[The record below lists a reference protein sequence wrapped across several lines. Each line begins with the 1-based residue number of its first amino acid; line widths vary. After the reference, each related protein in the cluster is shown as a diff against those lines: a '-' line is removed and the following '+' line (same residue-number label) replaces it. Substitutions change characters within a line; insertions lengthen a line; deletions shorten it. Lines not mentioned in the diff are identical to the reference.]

1 MPRDTLDEALAWP
14 RRMWGRLRAIE
25 WPRRW
30 PLVAAAEGRGLGL
43 SGKLLL
49 LTIVFV
55 MLAEVLIFVP
65 SVANFRITWLTDR
78 ITAAQLAAL
87 AAEGAPG
94 GVVPDALRAELLRTA
109 QVRAVAVKRSNE
121 RRLVLPADMPTE
133 VDATFDF
140 RAAARQPG
148 VWNGLTLRMRLIW
161 EALSVFW
168 APEGRVIRVIGEPRT
183 SSGDFIEVV
192 LPEAPLRTAM
202 VRYGLNVMGLSV
214 IISVITAALVYFA
227 LNGLFVQP
235 MMRMARNMLS
245 FSQNPADA
253 SRIILPSQR
262 QDEIGTAEREL
273 AHMQG
278 ELTQTLQQKNRLAAL
293 GLAVSKISHDLR
305 NMLASAQLLSD
316 RLSSLA
322 EPAAQQ
328 FAPKLIASLDRAIA
342 LCDSTLKFG
351 RAEEAPPRRELFAL
365 QTLIKDVGDELE
377 PAPRGRHRLD
387 HRDREQLQGG
397 RRPRPAVPRL
407 EQPVPQRAAGAGA
420 AGPGQGPHPGH
431 SDARRTDRHHRRERR
446 WSGRAGEG
454 ARPPL
459 PGLSGL
465 GPQGRNRPGACRRA
479 RAGNGPWR
487 RHPPARHREGR
498 VVRDHHFRSGYVS

>member
-1 MPRDTLDEALAWP
+1 M
-14 RRMWGRLRAIE
+14 
-25 WPRRW
+25 
-30 PLVAAAEGRGLGL
+30 AAAEGRGLGL

-183 SSGDFIEVV
+183 NSGDFIEVV

-365 QTLIKDVGDELE
+365 QTLIKDVGEALSL
-377 PAPRGRHRLD
+377 PREGAID
-387 HRDREQLQGG
+387 WTIEIAEQLRVDADRDQLF
-397 RRPRPAVPRL
+397 RVLSNLCRNALQAL
-407 EQPVPQRAAGAGA
+407 EQQDPVKGHIQVTAMRDGRTVTIAVSDDGPGVPQKARAHLFQAF
-420 AGPGQGPHPGH
+420 QG
-431 SDARRTDRHHRRERR
+431 SARKGGT
-446 WSGRAGEG
+446 
-454 ARPPL
+454 
-459 PGLSGL
+459 GL
-465 GPQGRNRPGACRRA
+465 GLAVAHELVTAHGGVIRLRDTERGASF
-479 RAGNGPWR
+479 
-487 RHPPARHREGR
+487 EIIISD
-498 VVRDHHFRSGYVS
+498 RDT